1 MHPAPASARTGWAA
15 PRSVAGW
22 RSHARASW
30 SAVVFTCL
38 AAFLPACS
46 LGPRYYRPDVASPSE
61 WRPSSA
67 PVVREWPSADWW
79 RGFRSPE
86 LDGYLAQAQRANDD
100 LGAAI
105 ARVREADAQ
114 RRIAGAALFPTIN
127 ADGNASRQRG
137 PVQGIGVETQ
147 SGFDALLT
155 VSYQL
160 DLWGKNRAALRAAT
174 ATAAA
179 SRFDRANVELTV
191 LASVATTY
199 FEALELR
206 DRLSVAEQ
214 NLASARKILHGLELE
229 QTVGTATALDV
240 AQQATV
246 VATLFAAIPPLQQQF
261 RQNVDALAILV
272 GSTPEAIDVTS
283 GSLEELTPP
292 EVSAGLPSQL
302 LGRRPDVAE
311 AEAQLIAANANI
323 QVARASFFPTI
334 SLTGDGGFESS
345 ALSTLLKP
353 ASRVWSISAGLTQPI
368 FAGGALRGQSEY
380 AKARYSELLSD
391 YHKAVISAFANV
403 EDSLV
408 ALQQT
413 TVQQERQQQAV
424 DQARRAYQIAQA
436 QMRAGTINVLTLLN
450 TQSALFS
457 AEDGLA
463 QVRFARLQASVNL
476 FKALGGG
483 WQPGEKGGS

>member
-1 MHPAPASARTGWAA
+1 MHPAPAPARIGWGTARVA
-15 PRSVAGW
+15 VAG
-22 RSHARASW
+22 RTRARGLR
-30 SAVVFTCL
+30 SAVIVACL
-38 AAFLPACS
+38 AAVLPACS
-46 LGPRYYRPDVASPSE
+46 LGPRYNRPDIATPSE

-67 PVVREWPSADWW
+67 PVEREWPSADWW

-86 LDGYLAQAQRANDD
+86 LEGYLAQAQSANDD

-114 RRIAGAALFPTIN
+114 RRIAGAALFPTVN
-127 ADGNASRQRG
+127 ANGDASRQRG
-137 PVQGIGVETQ
+137 SVAAVGVETYN
-147 SGFDALLT
+147 GFDALLT

-272 GSTPEAIDVTS
+272 GSAPEAIDVTS
-283 GSLEELTPP
+283 GSLDELTPP
-292 EVSAGLPSQL
+292 EVTAGLPSQL
-302 LGRRPDVAE
+302 LGRRPDVA
-311 AEAQLIAANANI
+311 AAAPQLIAANANI
-323 QVARASFFPTI
+323 QVARASFFPSI

-353 ASRVWSISAGLTQPI
+353 ASRVWALSAGLTQPI
-368 FAGGALRGQSEY
+368 FAGGALRGQSEF

-463 QVRFARLQASVNL
+463 QVRFARLQAAVNL

-483 WQPGEKGGS
+483 WQPSEKGGG